1 MDAILLFFMFIGATV
16 ILWTLFQPEFRMA
29 ASMAWLKFRSEWW
42 QKDQDIIEQSV
53 TEFWDIAVAMD
64 TCDDPYII
72 QSYWVDIAYFANKYE
87 NKIPSERL
95 FECIAKLRQIQS
107 KRRNELDKKSFHHN
121 QN

>member
-1 MDAILLFFMFIGATV
+1 MDAIFALFF
-16 ILWTLFQPEFRMA
+16 ILGITIVAWTLIQPEFRMA

-72 QSYWVDIAYFANKYE
+72 QSYWVDIAYYANKYE

-107 KRRNELDKKSFHHN
+107 KRRKELDKKLFSNH